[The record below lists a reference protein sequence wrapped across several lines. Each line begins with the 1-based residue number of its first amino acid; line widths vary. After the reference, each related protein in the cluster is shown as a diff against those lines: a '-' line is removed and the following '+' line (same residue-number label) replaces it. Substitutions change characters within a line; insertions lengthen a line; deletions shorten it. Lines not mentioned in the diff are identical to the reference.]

1 MTPVENSS
9 LPNLLNT
16 PGIYYAI
23 AYWCSTVFYLTLVPN
38 KYKGWEK
45 WLIITISGIVLAFFM
60 TITNNKP
67 ITFFIPLM
75 MVTVLIIF
83 FIFWSVMDADL
94 PTVAF
99 YTIRAF
105 AMGEFLASF
114 EWQLIYYVINGRILQ
129 LNIISNLIVGIPVY
143 ILFFLISF
151 MLERV
156 LNGKNSQ
163 FETNF
168 KAVIGAVAIEISIY
182 SMSNI
187 SFVLRNTPFSAR
199 YTNEILILRTTFA
212 AGGMIIIN
220 MYYALLHHMRAQI
233 EVKALQSLLEAQY
246 SNYKTSRD
254 SINLINQKYHDLK
267 HQIAI
272 LRNES
277 GGAKIVD
284 MEKKNAYLDKIE
296 QEIRHYEAQNK
307 TGNDTL
313 DVILNSKSLLCQ
325 SHHIDFTV
333 VADGSTIDFMDIM
346 DISSLFGNALDNAIE
361 SVRKIDNY
369 SKRLIHVTVVKQKS
383 FARIT
388 VENTYEGEIIFKNGL
403 PITTKKDENYH
414 GFGVKSIR
422 STVEKYGGSMTVST
436 KDRWFLL
443 NILIPQKNYSG

>member
-1 MTPVENSS
+1 MISGDNNS

-23 AYWCSTVFYLTLVPN
+23 AYWCSAVFYLTLAPN
-38 KYKGWEK
+38 KYKGWKK
-45 WLIITISGIVLAFFM
+45 WLIIVISGIVLGFFM
-60 TITNNKP
+60 TITYNKP
-67 ITFFIPLM
+67 IAYFIPLM
-75 MVTVLIIF
+75 LVTVLILF
-83 FIFWSVMDADL
+83 FIHWSVMDADL
-94 PTVAF
+94 PSVTF

-114 EWQLIYYVINGRILQ
+114 EWQLFYYAVNGGILE
-129 LNIISNLIVGIPVY
+129 LNIISNFIVGIPVY
-143 ILFFLISF
+143 ILFFFISF
-151 MLERV
+151 VLERI
-156 LNGKNSQ
+156 LNGNNGQ

-168 KAVIGAVAIEISIY
+168 KSVLGAVAIEISIY
-182 SMSNI
+182 AMSNI

-220 MYYALLHHMRAQI
+220 MYYALLHYMKAQI

-277 GGAKIVD
+277 LGSGIID
-284 MEKKNAYLDKIE
+284 GEEKNAYLDKME
-296 QEIRHYEAQNK
+296 KEIRHYEAQNK

-325 SHHIDFTV
+325 SHHIEFTV
-333 VADGSTIDFMDIM
+333 VADGSAINFMDIM

-369 SKRLIHVTVVKQKS
+369 SKRLIHVTVVRQKS

-388 VENTYEGEIIFKNGL
+388 VENTYKGNIIFKNGL
-403 PITTKKDENYH
+403 PVTTKRNEDYH

-422 STVEKYGGSMTVST
+422 QTVEKYGGSMALST
-436 KDRWFLL
+436 KNNWFLL
-443 NILIPQKNYSG
+443 NILIPQR